1 AVGEGTRFDVRL
13 PMPRHEF
20 EPLPDLPTF
29 TPDDV
34 FVGARVLVADD
45 SPVNRL
51 VLGKLLNGLQAEVVM
66 AENGRQ
72 ALEYASEGG
81 FDWLLIDINM
91 PDLTG
96 DQVVRALRE
105 SGVLNKLANPCRA
118 VAVTANV
125 FPEQVAGYLE
135 AGFDACLGKPL
146 RRDDLIALAMQHQ
159 F

>member
-1 AVGEGTRFDVRL
+1 
-13 PMPRHEF
+13 M
-20 EPLPDLPTF
+20 
-29 TPDDV
+29 
-34 FVGARVLVADD
+34 
-45 SPVNRL
+45 
-51 VLGKLLNGLQAEVVM
+51 
-66 AENGRQ
+66 
-72 ALEYASEGG
+72 EYASEGG

-105 SGVLNKLANPCRA
+105 SGALNKLANPCRA